1 MFKDFKVD
9 ANKLP
14 NEFKEHRNKF
24 MNVFQENISKQ
35 LNEIWNPDQDT
46 KMGINKEIEVLKKSQ
61 TEIKLEIK
69 NKTNQTKLSNE
80 SLLKA
85 WILYKADCGA
95 I

>member
-35 LNEIWNPDQDT
+35 LNEMWNSAQDT

-61 TEIKLEIK
+61 TEIKL
-69 NKTNQTKLSNE
+69 
-80 SLLKA
+80 
-85 WILYKADCGA
+85 
-95 I
+95 